1 MSHHSLK
8 IHQPTSRFALS
19 SKYSLLGTALSMAIV
34 LQGCQSTDSANEEQ
48 PPTAKAPK
56 HVILMVSDGIGFNGW
71 LAADYYQ
78 GKSGKQSYQ
87 ITRPDGTQPRV
98 YGLAHNALNLIDE
111 HGELLGRGA
120 DVADAAGAVEQGYDP
135 MTRWLQFD
143 NAMINDFTAAGSYT
157 SYTDSAAAG
166 TALMSGIKTSN
177 GRLNMS
183 WDSTQS
189 FTPITQFAQAAGM
202 ATGVVSSVM
211 ISHATPAAAVA
222 TNISRN
228 NYADIFQQMVNAELT
243 VLMGAGH
250 PLFNGS
256 GQLLPEDKRDYQYLG
271 GEQTFDALT
280 AETGLNG
287 YTFIDDKRD
296 FMALAQGQN
305 LPDRVIGIAQTNST
319 LQAVRGD
326 LGTSDSLSGTAFVS
340 NVPDLA
346 TMALGAINVLA
357 QENNGFFVMI
367 EGGAVDWMGHANNM
381 PRFIEEQVDFNAAVD
396 AVINWVE
403 IHSSWDETLLI
414 ITADHECGGIWGE
427 GTWTN
432 SSGIPVALDRSNEA
446 LLDARYDPTVDT
458 FNEFLAVQDNG
469 VGELP
474 GFMFASGNH
483 TNDLVPLYAIGVGSE
498 RFSKYT
504 RTDLNAA
511 VLWGEQFNWE
521 GHFVDITSVF
531 DVMYSTIKD
540 VKD

>member
-1 MSHHSLK
+1 MNRIYMSYHSLK

-19 SKYSLLGTALSMAIV
+19 SKYSLLGTALAMAIV

-56 HVILMVSDGIGFNGW
+56 NVILMVSDGIGFNGW

-78 GKSGKQSYQ
+78 GKSGTQSYQ

-143 NAMINDFTAAGSYT
+143 NAMFNDFTAAGSYT

-243 VLMGAGH
+243 VLMGLDIH
-250 PLFNGS
+250 
-256 GQLLPEDKRDYQYLG
+256 YL
-271 GEQTFDALT
+271 
-280 AETGLNG
+280 
-287 YTFIDDKRD
+287 
-296 FMALAQGQN
+296 MA
-305 LPDRVIGIAQTNST
+305 V
-319 LQAVRGD
+319 
-326 LGTSDSLSGTAFVS
+326 VS
-340 NVPDLA
+340 YCLKIN
-346 TMALGAINVLA
+346 AI
-357 QENNGFFVMI
+357 
-367 EGGAVDWMGHANNM
+367 
-381 PRFIEEQVDFNAAVD
+381 
-396 AVINWVE
+396 IN
-403 IHSSWDETLLI
+403 I
-414 ITADHECGGIWGE
+414 
-427 GTWTN
+427 
-432 SSGIPVALDRSNEA
+432 
-446 LLDARYDPTVDT
+446 
-458 FNEFLAVQDNG
+458 
-469 VGELP
+469 
-474 GFMFASGNH
+474 
-483 TNDLVPLYAIGVGSE
+483 
-498 RFSKYT
+498 
-504 RTDLNAA
+504 
-511 VLWGEQFNWE
+511 
-521 GHFVDITSVF
+521 
-531 DVMYSTIKD
+531 
-540 VKD
+540 